1 MSNLPATPAQ
11 LRIIDRD
18 ALFIGLATATYG
30 ISFGAIAVTAGFSIW
45 QTQALSLLLL
55 SGASQ
60 FAFVSVLAA
69 GGSVSA
75 AIATAS
81 LLGVRNGL
89 YGMRIAQLIKPKA
102 AQKLIYAHLTIDE
115 STAMANRFD
124 ATSSTARRAFL
135 ATGISVFVF
144 WNLATLAGALL
155 AQAVTSPEVF
165 GLDAAIGAGFF
176 ALVAPRLTSTKTKLV
191 AAAAVAISLALT
203 PWLAAGL
210 PILLAAT
217 AAVIAAS
224 WSKK

>member
-1 MSNLPATPAQ
+1 
-11 LRIIDRD
+11 
-18 ALFIGLATATYG
+18 
-30 ISFGAIAVTAGFSIW
+30 
-45 QTQALSLLLL
+45 
-55 SGASQ
+55 
-60 FAFVSVLAA
+60 
-69 GGSVSA
+69 
-75 AIATAS
+75 
-81 LLGVRNGL
+81 
-89 YGMRIAQLIKPKA
+89 
-102 AQKLIYAHLTIDE
+102 
-115 STAMANRFD
+115 
-124 ATSSTARRAFL
+124 L

-176 ALVAPRLTSTKTKLV
+176 ALVAPRLTSTKTKFV

-224 WSKK
+224 WSEK

>member
-45 QTQALSLLLL
+45 QTQALSLLLF

-89 YGMRIAQLIKPKA
+89 YGMRIAQLI
-102 AQKLIYAHLTIDE
+102 
-115 STAMANRFD
+115 
-124 ATSSTARRAFL
+124 
-135 ATGISVFVF
+135 
-144 WNLATLAGALL
+144 
-155 AQAVTSPEVF
+155 
-165 GLDAAIGAGFF
+165 
-176 ALVAPRLTSTKTKLV
+176 
-191 AAAAVAISLALT
+191 
-203 PWLAAGL
+203 
-210 PILLAAT
+210 
-217 AAVIAAS
+217 
-224 WSKK
+224 